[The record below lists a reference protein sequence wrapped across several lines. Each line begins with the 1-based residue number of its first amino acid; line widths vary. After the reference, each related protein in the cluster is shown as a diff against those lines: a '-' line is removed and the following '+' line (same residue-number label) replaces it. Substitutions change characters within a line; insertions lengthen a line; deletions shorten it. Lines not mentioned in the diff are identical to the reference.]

1 MLVVINTKQFGSF
14 SISQKAI
21 EFIKKKVK
29 GKENKNSIFTY
40 SFDQDRSNHLLVEA
54 VSKLKDK
61 ANGLYSELKI
71 VEIPDDIEWQ
81 IFSVNGQETIREKHR
96 FWN

>member
-1 MLVVINTKQFGSF
+1 MLVVINTKHFGSF
-14 SISQKAI
+14 SISEKAVD
-21 EFIKKKVK
+21 FIRKKVK

-40 SFDQDRSNHLLVEA
+40 SFNDDRSNYLLIEA

-71 VEIPDDIEWQ
+71 VEIPDDVEWQ
-81 IFSVNGQETIREKHR
+81 VFAINGEEWIAEKHKTWR
-96 FWN
+96 

>member
-1 MLVVINTKQFGSF
+1 MQVVINTKQFGSF
-14 SISQKAI
+14 SISEKAI
-21 EFIKKKVK
+21 DFIRKKIK
-29 GKENKNSIFTY
+29 GKDNKNSIFPY
-40 SFDQDRSNHLLVEA
+40 SFNDDRSNYLLIEA

-81 IFSVNGQETIREKHR
+81 VFAINGEEWIAEKHR
-96 FWN
+96 TWR

>member
-1 MLVVINTKQFGSF
+1 MQVVINTKQFGSF
-14 SISQKAI
+14 SISEKAVDLI
-21 EFIKKKVK
+21 RKKVK

-40 SFDQDRSNHLLVEA
+40 SFNDDRSNYLLIEA

-71 VEIPDDIEWQ
+71 VEIPNDIEWQ
-81 IFSVNGQETIREKHR
+81 VFAINGQEWIAEKHR
-96 FWN
+96 TWR

>member
-1 MLVVINTKQFGSF
+1 MLVVINTKNFGSF
-14 SISQKAI
+14 SISEKAVD
-21 EFIKKKVK
+21 FIRKKVK

-40 SFDQDRSNHLLVEA
+40 SFNDDRSNYLLIEA

-81 IFSVNGQETIREKHR
+81 VFAINGEEWIAEKHR
-96 FWN
+96 TWR

>member
-1 MLVVINTKQFGSF
+1 MQVVINVKNFGSF
-14 SISQKAI
+14 SISQKAVD
-21 EFIKKKVK
+21 FIRKKVK

-40 SFDQDRSNHLLVEA
+40 SFNEDRSNVLLIEA

-81 IFSVNGQETIREKHR
+81 VFAINGEEWIAEKHR
-96 FWN
+96 TWR

>member
-1 MLVVINTKQFGSF
+1 MQVVINKKEFGVF

-21 EFIKKKVK
+21 EYIRKKVK
-29 GKENKNSIFTY
+29 GKENKKSIFTC
-40 SFDQDRSNHLLVEA
+40 SFDDDRSNYLLIEA

-81 IFSVNGQETIREKHR
+81 VTAVNGVEIIREKHR
-96 FWN
+96 TWG

>member
-1 MLVVINTKQFGSF
+1 MQVVINTKQFGSF
-14 SISQKAI
+14 SISEKAVDLI
-21 EFIKKKVK
+21 RKKVK

-40 SFDQDRSNHLLVEA
+40 SFNDDRSNYLLIEA

-81 IFSVNGQETIREKHR
+81 VFAINGQEWIAEKHR
-96 FWN
+96 TWR

>member
-1 MLVVINTKQFGSF
+1 MQVVINVKNFGSF
-14 SISQKAI
+14 SISQKAVD
-21 EFIKKKVK
+21 FIRKKVK

-40 SFDQDRSNHLLVEA
+40 SFDEDRSNVLLVEA

-81 IFSVNGQETIREKHR
+81 VFAINGEEWIAEKHR
-96 FWN
+96 TWR

>member
-1 MLVVINTKQFGSF
+1 MLVVINTKNFGSF
-14 SISQKAI
+14 SISEKAVD
-21 EFIKKKVK
+21 FIRKKVK

-40 SFDQDRSNHLLVEA
+40 SFNDDRSNYLLIEA

-71 VEIPDDIEWQ
+71 VEIPDDVEWQ
-81 IFSVNGQETIREKHR
+81 VFAINGEEWIAEKHR
-96 FWN
+96 TWR